1 MIETVAQARDA
12 VLALGDPV
20 RAAGARRYFKTAPG
34 EYGEGDV
41 FAGVTVPKL
50 RRLARECG
58 ALSVDDAVRLL
69 HDPVHEVRF
78 LALLLMVL
86 RFQNG
91 DAAQQRRVYVHY
103 LRKTRF
109 INNWDLVDVSAEHIV
124 GPFLR
129 ERDGAPLEKLMR
141 SPLLWERRIAV
152 VSTFHSIR
160 RGEYSDTLRVA
171 EQLLADNE
179 DLIHKAVGW
188 LLREVGKRSRKALE
202 TFLREHAC
210 RMPRTMLRYAIERFP
225 EPLRVRY
232 LRGESGERHG
242 NPSQPRPL
250 RSAETKP
257 ARPKAR

>member
-1 MIETVAQARDA
+1 MIETVAQAREK
-12 VLALGDPV
+12 VMSLGDPV

-41 FAGVTVPKL
+41 FAGVTVPTL

-58 ALSVDDAVRLL
+58 ALSISAAMRLL

-78 LALLLMVL
+78 LALLLLVL
-86 RFQNG
+86 RVQHG
-91 DAAQQRRVYVHY
+91 DAEQQRRVCLRY
-103 LRKTRF
+103 LRNTRF

-129 ERDGAPLEKLMR
+129 ERDTVPLEKLMR

-160 RGEYSDTLRVA
+160 RGDYSDTLRVA
-171 EQLLADNE
+171 EQLLADSE

-188 LLREVGKRSRKALE
+188 LLREVGKRSQKVLE
-202 TFLREHAC
+202 AFLREHAC

-232 LRGESGERHG
+232 LKGESGRRNG
-242 NPSQPRPL
+242 SLSRPRPL
-250 RSAETKP
+250 RSAETRS
-257 ARPKAR
+257 ARSRAR